1 MDGTGRWDFF
11 LKKPLH
17 KFYPWKKNDY
27 LDALALQFV
36 DSGQGAGGSLKIH
49 EAVSL
54 AAVGGFIKNS
64 LCRDDR
70 AKSKTDK
77 KINKK

>member
-1 MDGTGRWDFF
+1 MLSINSILEKQT
-11 LKKPLH
+11 
-17 KFYPWKKNDY
+17 DY

-36 DSGQGAGGSLKIH
+36 DRGQGAGGSLKIH
-49 EAVSL
+49 EAVPL

-70 AKSKTDK
+70 AKSKTDIQ
-77 KINKK
+77 INNK